1 MSPVENHRQL
11 HWLMSLR
18 VVIISTL
25 LVCAFAIELLVRPA
39 ETLRP
44 LFLVAAVA
52 FATVLLYAVLSRW
65 MGGSRLFIGI
75 QLVGDALIIT
85 HFVGIT
91 GGIDSPMSFLYLLPI
106 SAASTMLYRRGGLM
120 LAGACWTLYG
130 MLVVLGPAWPP
141 LGVFNIASNHRDPG
155 RLVYF
160 LVAHLVAMVGFALL
174 SSYLSERLR
183 IQGKQL
189 DERTGTVAR
198 LKALNE
204 NIIGSINSGLITT
217 NLAGEISFV
226 NPGGEEIVGVS
237 VGDVV
242 GRDVET
248 FFGLGDGFLDE
259 IRRRLL
265 AHRRF
270 RFERY
275 FETADGRRVFLGIA
289 ASNLHDRVGRPLGYI
304 FIFQDLTDIHA
315 LELEVRLK
323 ERMAALGE
331 MAAGMAHELRNPLA
345 AISGSVQ
352 FLKTDLEPEG
362 EVLELMDIILRESQR
377 LDRAI
382 RDFLT
387 FARPGRFTPE
397 PVDLVRLIEDS
408 VKLLRKSREC
418 SRGHRLIT
426 RYDAARIDCEI
437 DPNRIRQVFWNL
449 ATNALKAMPEG
460 GSLTIG
466 VELTADERSVAIVFA
481 DQGRGM
487 TAVER
492 ERYFQPF
499 SSSFDQG
506 TGLGAAI
513 VYRLVEEH
521 GGKIR
526 LDSAAGTG
534 TRVTLT
540 LPRSCAREQNESL
553 PEYRLQAVGG
563 QSR

>member
-1 MSPVENHRQL
+1 MGPAENNRQL
-11 HWLMSLR
+11 RWLMSLR

-52 FATVLLYAVLSRW
+52 FGTVLLYAVLSRW
-65 MGGSRLFIGI
+65 LGGSRSFIGL
-75 QLVGDALIIT
+75 QLIGDALIIT

-91 GGIDSPMSFLYLLPI
+91 GGVDSPMSFLYLLPI

-120 LAGACWTLYG
+120 LAGVCWALYG
-130 MLVVLGPAWPP
+130 TLVVLGPAWPP
-141 LGVFNIASNHRDPG
+141 LGVFNIAHNHRDPG

-198 LKALNE
+198 LRALNE
-204 NIIGSINSGLITT
+204 NIIGSINSGLVTT
-217 NLAGEISFV
+217 NLCGEISFV
-226 NPGGEEIVGVS
+226 NPGGEEITGS
-237 VGDVV
+237 EAGQIV
-242 GRDVET
+242 GRGVES
-248 FFGLGDGFLDE
+248 FFRLGDGFLE
-259 IRRRLL
+259 QIRLRLL

-275 FETADGRRVFLGIA
+275 FVTPDGRRIFLGIA

-304 FIFQDLTDIHA
+304 FIFQDLTEIHA

-377 LDRAI
+377 LDQAI

-387 FARPGRFTPE
+387 FARPGRFSPQR
-397 PVDLVRLIEDS
+397 VDLVKLLEDS
-408 VKLLRKSREC
+408 VKLLRKSSEC
-418 SRGHRLIT
+418 GPDHRLIT
-426 RYDAARIDCEI
+426 RHAAERIECHV

-449 ATNALKAMPEG
+449 ATNALKAMPDG
-460 GSLTIG
+460 GALTLG
-466 VELTADERSVAIVFA
+466 VELTDDERTVAIVFD
-481 DQGRGM
+481 DQGKGM
-487 TAVER
+487 TREER

-499 SSSFDQG
+499 SSSFDEG

-513 VYRLVEEH
+513 VYRLVQEH
-521 GGKIR
+521 GGTIR
-526 LDSAAGTG
+526 LDSEQGRG
-534 TRVTLT
+534 TRVVLT
-540 LPRSCAREQNESL
+540 LPRCGAAEGEPL
-553 PEYRLQAVGG
+553 PECRLQAVGG
-563 QSR
+563 LSR